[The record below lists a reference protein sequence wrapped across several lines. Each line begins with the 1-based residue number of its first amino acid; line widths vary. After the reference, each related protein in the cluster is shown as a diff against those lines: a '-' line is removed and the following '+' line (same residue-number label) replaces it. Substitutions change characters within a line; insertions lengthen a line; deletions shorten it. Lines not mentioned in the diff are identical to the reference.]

1 MSAKNKR
8 TIIPLDEFTDGVES
22 LDVKEGQ
29 MSEVIS
35 NNEEVK

>member
-1 MSAKNKR
+1 MSGKNKR

-29 MSEVIS
+29 RTSEII
-35 NNEEVK
+35 